1 MIKVLY
7 DGWTAIYQPNSPSAI
22 HLLTLLEQRRP
33 EVKAVVA
40 LPGEPPEW
48 LPGEVKAH
56 ILPTENTPGARLA
69 WEQRQLP
76 RIAGSLGAQLLHLTT
91 ATPALFSSLPVVLSP
106 AYFPAPKP
114 KGIAA
119 RLRVALASGGL
130 TRLDGLFWPVELE
143 SSPPQEISS
152 LLFRLPVE
160 PYPQISSGQAHGAA
174 QLAALDLPETYIL
187 YHGPCDEAA
196 LQRLLAAWGWACGL
210 VGEYYPVFLLG
221 LDDKARQR
229 LPSLA
234 GEYGCQGT
242 LHPLPV
248 LPPRAVFALV
258 QGCSAVFH
266 PAPLA
271 AWGGAARLALAYGK
285 PLVAAETPQ
294 AVALAGPAAYLAP
307 ADDSRALGAALLT
320 VIVEEQVA
328 QTLGETG
335 LLRAAGWDSRSFG
348 EALFAAYQEVL
359 SQSKISRNGLRAVG

>member
-1 MIKVLY
+1 M
-7 DGWTAIYQPNSPSAI
+7 
-22 HLLTLLEQRRP
+22 
-33 EVKAVVA
+33 VA

-48 LPGEVKAH
+48 LPGEAEAH
-56 ILPTENTPGARLA
+56 VLPTENTPGARLA

-106 AYFPAPKP
+106 ADFPAPKP

-130 TRLDGLFWPVELE
+130 TRLDGLFWPAELE
-143 SSPPQEISS
+143 CLAPAGDFCPRCSACRQNRTRISAAT
-152 LLFRLPVE
+152 RAP
-160 PYPQISSGQAHGAA
+160 GAA

-196 LQRLLAAWGWACGL
+196 LQRLLAAWSWACGP
-210 VGEYYPVFLLG
+210 VGEYYPVLLLG

-229 LPSLA
+229 LPSTGRGVRLPGHAAPPA
-234 GEYGCQGT
+234 G
-242 LHPLPV
+242 
-248 LPPRAVFALV
+248 FASRGDPHTGAGLLG
-258 QGCSAVFH
+258 GCSI
-266 PAPLA
+266 PLRSPR
-271 AWGGAARLALAYGK
+271 GAARRGWPWPTASRWWQPKA
-285 PLVAAETPQ
+285 PQ

-328 QTLGETG
+328 QTLGKAG

-348 EALFAAYQEVL
+348 EALFAAYQAVL
-359 SQSKISRNGLRAVG
+359 SPSKISRNGCGR

>member
-7 DGWTAIYQPNSPSAI
+7 DGWTAVYQPNSPPAI
-22 HLLTLLEQRRP
+22 HLLTLLERRHP
-33 EVKAVVA
+33 AVQAMVA
-40 LPGEPPEW
+40 LPGAPPEW
-48 LPGEVKAH
+48 LPGAVEAH
-56 ILPTENTPGARLA
+56 VLPTENTPGTRLA
-69 WEQRQLP
+69 WEQHRLP
-76 RIAGSLGAQLLHLTT
+76 RLATSLGVQLLHLTT

-106 AYFPAPKP
+106 AEFPAPKP

-119 RLRVALASGGL
+119 RLRVALADGGL
-130 TRLDGLFWPVELE
+130 TRLDGLFWPAELE

-152 LLFRLPVE
+152 ALFRLPAE
-160 PYPQISSGQAHGAA
+160 PYPHISSGQTSGAA
-174 QLAALDLPETYIL
+174 QLAALNLPETYIL
-187 YHGPCDEAA
+187 YQGPCDEAA
-196 LQRLLAAWGWACGL
+196 LQRLLAAWSWACGP
-210 VGEYYPVFLLG
+210 VGEYYPALLLG
-221 LDDKARQR
+221 MDDKARQR

-248 LPPRAVFALV
+248 LPPGAISALV

-307 ADDSRALGAALLT
+307 ADDSHALGAALLT

-328 QTLGETG
+328 QTLGEAG

-348 EALFAAYQEVL
+348 EALFAAYQAVL
-359 SQSKISRNGLRAVG
+359 SQR